1 MLKNLFIRK
10 NTEWKEVKKMKKGKT
25 IFLAIMMLSMVF
37 GTYSISEAISLTYSH
52 TFYDTDFISAGVG
65 GMRDGTGSSSISLTG
80 VTGTVTSALLY
91 WHGPGTSSDEIANAS
106 VTFGGTD
113 ITGNSLGLSNDN
125 CWGYAN
131 SKAYWA
137 DVTSLV
143 SGDGSYSLDNFV
155 KSGENINGVSLL
167 VAFDD
172 GNSAN
177 DRDVVFFHGNDSNIS
192 NSYDA
197 DNWNISLPGIN
208 YSSGNAYL
216 ELHVGDGQDWLDD
229 AILINAIELVPDGQI
244 FAGDS
249 TLPSPKDASHG
260 GNLWDIERFDI
271 TSFLSPGINTLSM
284 YSGTYV
290 DCLSCVVAIVDLPA
304 GAAPIPEPSTLI
316 LIGSGLTGVAALRK
330 WLKK

>member
-1 MLKNLFIRK
+1 
-10 NTEWKEVKKMKKGKT
+10 MKKGKV
-25 IFLAIMMLSMVF
+25 ILLAILMLSMIL
-37 GTYSISEAISLTYSH
+37 GSYSISEAISLTYNT
-52 TFYDTDFISAGVG
+52 TFYDTDFTSAGVG

-80 VTGTVTSALLY
+80 VTGTVTSAVLY
-91 WHGPGTSSDEIANAS
+91 WHGPGNSSDEMANAN

-113 ITGNSLGLSNDN
+113 ITGNSLGLSSDN

-155 KSGENINGVSLL
+155 KTGENINGVSLL

-177 DRDVVFFHGNDSNIS
+177 NRDVVFFHGNDSNIS

-208 YSSGNAYL
+208 YSSGSAYL

-229 AILINAIELVPDGQI
+229 AILINSTQLVAAGTI
-244 FAGDS
+244 FQGDS
-249 TLPSPKDASHG
+249 TLPSPKDVTHA
-260 GNLWDIERFDI
+260 GNLWDIQRFDV
-271 TSFLSPGINTLSM
+271 TSFLTPGPNTLSM
-284 YSGTYV
+284 YTGVYS

-304 GAAPIPEPSTLI
+304 GAAPPPGVPEPSTLI
-316 LIGSGLTGVAALRK
+316 LMGSGLTGVTALRK